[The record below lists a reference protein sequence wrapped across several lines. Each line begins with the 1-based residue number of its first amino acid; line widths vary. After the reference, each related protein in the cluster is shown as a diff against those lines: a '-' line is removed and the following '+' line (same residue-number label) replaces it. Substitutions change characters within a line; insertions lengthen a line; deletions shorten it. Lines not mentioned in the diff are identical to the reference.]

1 MMLPGLVY
9 QKLTK
14 MEQDLLILR
23 EFIDVLTSDD
33 DNQQEEI
40 QAEIDIMEAQV
51 RAIES
56 DWAN

>member
-1 MMLPGLVY
+1 MLPGLVY

>member
-1 MMLPGLVY
+1 MLPGLVY
-9 QKLTK
+9 QTLTK